1 LSYLSLA
8 ARIVVLHLSHIRRL
22 RMRVLSIVAD
32 DEFFVAK
39 KAAAVLKHGILQ
51 RYVLPFAM
59 KVTSTSTDK
68 RVVILDGYAGE
79 GRYEDGSPGSPIFM
93 AETARK
99 LTAPRRMELHFVEQK
114 RARFEKLNEIL
125 ADECSDVDCQTY
137 KGEVEKHLDA
147 ILQEADGVPFFG
159 FLDPCGLGL
168 TFEDIIKKIYARPH
182 GNFSPGTEVLINF
195 SAEAVRRIGGRLK
208 EPVGAKGREATLDR
222 MDKVC
227 GGDWWRAMYSS
238 SKSPEEA
245 AERIASEY
253 FQRLIKAT
261 GAGGWVIPVKN
272 AEHHQ
277 AKYSLVFLSRHRDG
291 LMLLGEALSG
301 SLEDWRKALV
311 DPNTLFG
318 DPDQVAKAEETL
330 QRGWIDHMKANV
342 TRLLDTKPRFLISTE
357 YLRVMGDAAGE
368 ARMTHL
374 RTALK
379 ELQKEGVVSS
389 DGKGSPL
396 WNQYVVKA

>member
-1 LSYLSLA
+1 
-8 ARIVVLHLSHIRRL
+8 
-22 RMRVLSIVAD
+22 MAD

-39 KAAAVLKHGILQ
+39 RAAAVLKHGILQ

-59 KVTSTSTDK
+59 KVTSTAKDG
-68 RVVILDGYAGE
+68 RVVVLDGYAGE

-99 LTAPRRMELHFVEQK
+99 LLTPRRMELHFVEQK
-114 RARFEKLNEIL
+114 KARFKKLKETL
-125 ADECSDVDCQTY
+125 ADEASDIEYQVY

-147 ILQEADGVPFFG
+147 ILSEADGVPFFG

-168 TFEDIIKKIYARPH
+168 TFDDIVKKIYARPY
-182 GNFSPGTEVLINF
+182 GNYSPGTEVLINF

-208 EPVGAKGREATLDR
+208 EPVGAQGREATLDR

-227 GGDWWRAMYSS
+227 GGDWWRAIYTA

-245 AERIASEY
+245 AECIANEY
-253 FQRLIKAT
+253 FQRLITAT

-272 AEHHQ
+272 AEHQQ

-291 LMLLGEALSG
+291 LLLLGEALSG
-301 SLEDWRKALV
+301 SLEDWRKAVV
-311 DPNTLFG
+311 DSDSLYG
-318 DPDQVAKAEETL
+318 DPDYVEAAEEVL
-330 QRGWIDHMKANV
+330 VRGWIDHMKENV
-342 TRLLDTKPRFLISTE
+342 TELLDTKPRFLISTE
-357 YLRVMGDAAGE
+357 YTTVMGETAGE

-374 RTALK
+374 RIALK
-379 ELQKEGVVSS
+379 ELKAKDVVSS